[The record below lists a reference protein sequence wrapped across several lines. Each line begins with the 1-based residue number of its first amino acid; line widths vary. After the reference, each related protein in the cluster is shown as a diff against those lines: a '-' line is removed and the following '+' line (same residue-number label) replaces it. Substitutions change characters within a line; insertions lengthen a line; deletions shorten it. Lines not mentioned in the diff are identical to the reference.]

1 MIFKLLESMGVENP
15 SEEIIEVN
23 LVRDLSE
30 QEALIKQIRDVGL
43 RNEYAKKQFEANGK
57 NYTYV

>member
-1 MIFKLLESMGVENP
+1 MGVENP